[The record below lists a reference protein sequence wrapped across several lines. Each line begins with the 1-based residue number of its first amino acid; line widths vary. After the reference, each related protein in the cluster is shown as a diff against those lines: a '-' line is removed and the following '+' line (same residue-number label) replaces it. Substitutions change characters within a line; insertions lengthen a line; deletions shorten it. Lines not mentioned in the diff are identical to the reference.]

1 MVTPVS
7 SEGGATLERAAD
19 RLEGADKV
27 DVPID
32 NPWRRDV
39 ERTHDET
46 GEYGYPKAGCGL
58 RGLARFTYRNP
69 PGGLNEP
76 VPKKNPEDDSPSP
89 LPTWQR
95 WKMANRRREADHRG
109 R

>member
-1 MVTPVS
+1 MEAMRGNRRGKVREV
-7 SEGGATLERAAD
+7 
-19 RLEGADKV
+19 ADKNN
-27 DVPID
+27 VPID
-32 NPWRRDV
+32 GPRQRDV
-39 ERTHDET
+39 EGPDDEAS
-46 GEYGYPKAGCGL
+46 EFGYPRPGCGL

-76 VPKKNPEDDSPSP
+76 VPKKDLEDDSPSP

-95 WKMANRRREADHRG
+95 WKMANPRRESGHRG

>member
-1 MVTPVS
+1 MREV
-7 SEGGATLERAAD
+7 
-19 RLEGADKV
+19 ADKNN
-27 DVPID
+27 VPID
-32 NPWRRDV
+32 GPRQRDV
-39 ERTHDET
+39 EGPDDEA
-46 GEYGYPKAGCGL
+46 GEFGYPKAGCGL

-76 VPKKNPEDDSPSP
+76 VPKKDLGDDSPSP

-95 WKMANRRREADHRG
+95 WKMANRRRESDRRG